1 MVTKRNIILPVMA
14 EVCHFVVFA
23 CIVPMAYLGGC
34 SSNEELQRLLDEKG
48 RLEIEH
54 NELRQ
59 ELVAFKQDWATL
71 QNEDSSAKLIQE
83 LREELR
89 KAAGYKSTTQRQLNS
104 NIETIKRLRSENSM
118 LRKKNEQANNTL
130 NELRSKLATYQR
142 KKQATINQRLK
153 SSVYAGVGSGHWIL
167 ENVNAGELIKLEDS
181 SLWEISPIDRIYSAL
196 WLPISEIT
204 VIEGRNPFYP
214 YVLINSDDDEKAEA
228 KFIAGIRLDKSTVA
242 DEVDAPNNLIE
253 SRIDGDFEGW
263 DGDTIFKLTNGQI
276 WQQVSYN
283 YTYHYAFM
291 PNVLIYSTTGGYK
304 MKVDG
309 VQQTIYVKRLK

>member
-1 MVTKRNIILPVMA
+1 M
-14 EVCHFVVFA
+14 
-23 CIVPMAYLGGC
+23 
-34 SSNEELQRLLDEKG
+34 
-48 RLEIEH
+48 
-54 NELRQ
+54 RQ

-71 QNEDSSAKLIQE
+71 QNEHSSAKLIQE
-83 LREELR
+83 LREELC

-104 NIETIKRLRSENSM
+104 NIETIKRLCSENSM

-153 SSVYAGVGSGHWIL
+153 SSVYAGIGSGHWIL

-204 VIEGRNPFYP
+204 VIEGRNPLYP

-291 PNVLIYSTTGGYK
+291 PNVLIYSTTGRYK